1 LVFLKA
7 RYEIGKFSECRIS
20 SWYSRSD
27 TRTSWNNI
35 FRITWNVDSSH
46 IIHRHNNILFNPKH
60 SKAVGI
66 VLIVVGV
73 LGNIFLVI
81 PGIMALR
88 YKPESVKAL

>member
-1 LVFLKA
+1 MESFQSVGLVVGIAGVILGLAEIIFLGLLRMWIA
-7 RYEIGKFSECRIS
+7 AISFIGIIIS
-20 SWYSRSD
+20 
-27 TRTSWNNI
+27 
-35 FRITWNVDSSH
+35 
-46 IIHRHNNILFNPKH
+46 LFNPKH

-88 YKPESVKAL
+88 YKPESAKEL